1 MTIHKSKGLDFPY
14 VIIPFAENITL
25 YKADSYW
32 CSPDLENTD
41 LEGVAEGVYD
51 VSLSKSSQDTLFAE
65 YYEKE
70 NFLQHVDNINTIYV
84 AMTRAALG
92 MHIIAKTPPA
102 KCLEVVSNGQLPEF
116 KDFSQILYWFVSTN
130 TLFNDI
136 TSGVEE
142 DNVWFEKGKM
152 VDFNSLRKADK
163 SQIADFP
170 IVSGEELPSIPL
182 NPTVSP
188 DAEEVDVRERGR
200 LKFSAD
206 SLDFFS
212 EDQAGVSSSNR
223 IRGIVLHDILA
234 QVKLPEDIPSA
245 VAHARQNGLLTPEEA
260 EMALKHLTGAVAG
273 VVERKWFPQNP
284 DALYN
289 EASIIDVDG
298 SVYRPDRVVVTDGE
312 VKVIDYKFGEH
323 HRKYER
329 QVKRY
334 MDMWRRMG
342 YKNVSG
348 FLWYLDSGNIVELR

>member
-32 CSPDLENTD
+32 CSPDLQETE

-51 VSLSKSSQDTLFAE
+51 VSLSKASQDTLFAE
-65 YYEKE
+65 YYEQE

-92 MHIIAKTPPA
+92 MHIIAKTPPT
-102 KCLEVVSNGQLPEF
+102 KCIQAVCDGQLPEF

-142 DNVWFEKGKM
+142 GNVWFEKGKM
-152 VDFNSLRKADK
+152 VDFAALRKEDK
-163 SQIADFP
+163 SQVLDFP
-170 IVSGEELPSIPL
+170 IVSGEEFPSIPL
-182 NPTVSP
+182 NPTLSE
-188 DAEEVDVRERGR
+188 DDEEVDIRERGR

-223 IRGIVLHDILA
+223 IRGIVLHDILSE
-234 QVKLPEDIPSA
+234 VKLPEDIPAA
-245 VAHARQNGLLTPEEA
+245 VAYAKHCGLLTPEEA
-260 EMALKHLTGAVAG
+260 ELALTHLTDAVAK
-273 VVERKWFPQNP
+273 VADRQWFPASP

-289 EASIIDVDG
+289 EASLIDVDG
-298 SVYRPDRVVVTDGE
+298 SVYRPDRVVISDGE

-342 YKNVSG
+342 YKVVSG